1 MWQGIV
7 ENGVVSQV
15 QEHRHRHESDGKLV
29 KGFKHGC
36 DDFKF

>member
-1 MWQGIV
+1 MQQGIV

-15 QEHRHRHESDGKLV
+15 QEHRHCESDGKLV

-36 DDFKF
+36 DDFKL